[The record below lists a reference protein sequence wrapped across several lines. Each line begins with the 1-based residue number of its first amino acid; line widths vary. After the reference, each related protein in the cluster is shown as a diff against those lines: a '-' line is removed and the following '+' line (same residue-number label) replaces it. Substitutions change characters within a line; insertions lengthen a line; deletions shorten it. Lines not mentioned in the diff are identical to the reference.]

1 VREGAGGGGQQMGQ
15 EVTATRRHAREG
27 AGAGYQAAR
36 EGESRA
42 PAAREGGSR
51 RWHYGGQV

>member
-27 AGAGYQAAR
+27 AGYQ
-36 EGESRA
+36 
-42 PAAREGGSR
+42 AAREGGSR